1 MLKTILCVIF
11 VLICLFLTVVV
22 LMQEGKS
29 QGLGAIGGMAD
40 TYWGKNKGR
49 SMEGKLVKWTT
60 ILAVVFFVLTVVLNM
75 NW

>member
-22 LMQEGKS
+22 LEQEGKS

-40 TYWGKNKGR
+40 TYWGRNKGR
-49 SMEGKLVKWTT
+49 SMEGNLEKATT
-60 ILAVVFFVLTVVLNM
+60 AAAVLFMLLSLVLNIL
-75 NW
+75 

>member
-40 TYWGKNKGR
+40 TYWGR
-49 SMEGKLVKWTT
+49 SMEGNLEKATT
-60 ILAVVFFVLTVVLNM
+60 AAAVLFMLLSLVLNIL
-75 NW
+75 

>member
-40 TYWGKNKGR
+40 TYSGRNKGR
-49 SMEGKLVKWTT
+49 SMEGNLEKATT
-60 ILAVVFFVLTVVLNM
+60 AAAVLFMLLSLVLNIL
-75 NW
+75 

>member
-40 TYWGKNKGR
+40 TYWGRNKGR
-49 SMEGKLVKWTT
+49 SMEGNLEKATT
-60 ILAVVFFVLTVVLNM
+60 AAAILFMLLSLVLNIL
-75 NW
+75 

>member
-11 VLICLFLTVVV
+11 VLICLFVTVVV

-40 TYWGKNKGR
+40 TYWGRNKGR
-49 SMEGKLVKWTT
+49 SMEGNLEKAPTAA
-60 ILAVVFFVLTVVLNM
+60 AVLFMLLSLVLNIL
-75 NW
+75 

>member
-40 TYWGKNKGR
+40 TYWGRNKGR
-49 SMEGKLVKWTT
+49 SMEGNLEKATT
-60 ILAVVFFVLTVVLNM
+60 AAAVLFMLLSLVLNIL
-75 NW
+75 